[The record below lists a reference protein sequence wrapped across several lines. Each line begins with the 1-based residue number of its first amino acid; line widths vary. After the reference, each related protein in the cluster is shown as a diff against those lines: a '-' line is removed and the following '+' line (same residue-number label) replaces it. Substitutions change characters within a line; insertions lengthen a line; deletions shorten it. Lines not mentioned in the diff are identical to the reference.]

1 MINIKNEFGISLS
14 VAFFGG
20 IVVPLLYKD
29 ELGILTSIFFS
40 LASFCLF
47 YIFAIMPYLLR
58 QENSNLENQYN
69 PMYQMVVERKKA
81 QVFVRYREDV
91 KLWIGAAVF
100 LLAVGIIGFAVVHFY
115 FIY

>member
-1 MINIKNEFGISLS
+1 MINIKNKFRISLS

-29 ELGILTSIFFS
+29 ELGIFTSIFFS

-47 YIFAIMPYLLR
+47 YVFAIMPYLLK
-58 QENSNLENQYN
+58 QKYTDLENKYH
-69 PMYQMVVERKKA
+69 PIYLRVVQEKKA
-81 QVFVRYREDV
+81 EAFVGHQGNV

-100 LLAVGIIGFAVVHFY
+100 LLVVGVIGFAVVHWSL
-115 FIY
+115 IP